1 MDLSNEH
8 HLENSHNGNS
18 DVPHLE
24 YSPIEPVSI
33 GEVKIMLKKLDTTKA
48 TSTEDFP
55 TWVSVECAEDL
66 CIPVHH
72 IVNCMLS
79 SGEYPDLWKRA
90 QIAPQPKCTSPTE
103 YKQYRRIFLLFH
115 IGKLAEEVVIRTN

>member
-1 MDLSNEH
+1 MYPIRRIPPMDLSDEH

-55 TWVSVECAEDL
+55 TWVSVECA
-66 CIPVHH
+66 V
-72 IVNCMLS
+72 
-79 SGEYPDLWKRA
+79 
-90 QIAPQPKCTSPTE
+90 
-103 YKQYRRIFLLFH
+103 FLF
-115 IGKLAEEVVIRTN
+115 IIS